1 MGRNL
6 QAHPGANEKEMT
18 PAARQR
24 GKGRKENQSE
34 VSKMP
39 EEQKR
44 QAEKISA
51 EMNKLTPEAREKVLI
66 FVQGMTAMLDTPK
79 KQPKEAV

>member
-1 MGRNL
+1 MGGTNRL
-6 QAHPGANEKEMT
+6 FKQKHLPFPPIISRRRAG
-18 PAARQR
+18 
-24 GKGRKENQSE
+24 GKKNQSE

-79 KQPKEAV
+79 TPKESA

>member
-1 MGRNL
+1 M
-6 QAHPGANEKEMT
+6 K
-18 PAARQR
+18 
-24 GKGRKENQSE
+24 E

-79 KQPKEAV
+79 TPKESA

>member
-1 MGRNL
+1 MMTGSAAINANSPFLPIISR
-6 QAHPGANEKEMT
+6 QGAG
-18 PAARQR
+18 
-24 GKGRKENQSE
+24 GKKNQSE

-79 KQPKEAV
+79 TPKESA

>member
-1 MGRNL
+1 MTFYAPPFSGIISQPVSGRE
-6 QAHPGANEKEMT
+6 EKS
-18 PAARQR
+18 
-24 GKGRKENQSE
+24 SE

>member
-1 MGRNL
+1 
-6 QAHPGANEKEMT
+6 
-18 PAARQR
+18 
-24 GKGRKENQSE
+24 
-34 VSKMP
+34 MP

-66 FVQGMTAMLDTPK
+66 FVQGMTAMLDTAEKPK
-79 KQPKEAV
+79 KEAV

>member
-1 MGRNL
+1 MLSYNQVKNKYDL
-6 QAHPGANEKEMT
+6 VNST
-18 PAARQR
+18 
-24 GKGRKENQSE
+24 NQSE

-79 KQPKEAV
+79 TTKKEAV

>member
-1 MGRNL
+1 MLSYNQVKNKYDL
-6 QAHPGANEKEMT
+6 VNST
-18 PAARQR
+18 
-24 GKGRKENQSE
+24 NQSE

-66 FVQGMTAMLDTPK
+66 FVQGMTAMLETPK
-79 KQPKEAV
+79 TTKKEAV

>member
-1 MGRNL
+1 MLSYNQVKNKYDL
-6 QAHPGANEKEMT
+6 VNST
-18 PAARQR
+18 
-24 GKGRKENQSE
+24 NQSE

-79 KQPKEAV
+79 TPKESA

>member
-1 MGRNL
+1 MLRYNQVKNKYDL
-6 QAHPGANEKEMT
+6 VNST
-18 PAARQR
+18 
-24 GKGRKENQSE
+24 NQSE

>member
-1 MGRNL
+1 M
-6 QAHPGANEKEMT
+6 K
-18 PAARQR
+18 
-24 GKGRKENQSE
+24 E

-79 KQPKEAV
+79 TTKKEAV

>member
-1 MGRNL
+1 
-6 QAHPGANEKEMT
+6 
-18 PAARQR
+18 
-24 GKGRKENQSE
+24 
-34 VSKMP
+34 MP

-66 FVQGMTAMLDTPK
+66 FVQVMTAMLDTPK

>member
-1 MGRNL
+1 MLSYNQVKNKYDL
-6 QAHPGANEKEMT
+6 VNST
-18 PAARQR
+18 
-24 GKGRKENQSE
+24 NQSE
-34 VSKMP
+34 VSKMLK
-39 EEQKR
+39 EQKR

-79 KQPKEAV
+79 TTKKEAV